1 MAKKSTPQKHGSSHT
16 GGVDLQEVERLL
28 EFMAKHGLEEFEYE
42 RAGFRIRLRK
52 PFSQPMGFSRAV
64 SAPEIVVAA
73 APSAASGHP
82 GSAVTSGALTAQEQA
97 AEAGRAVSEDV
108 HVVKS
113 PIVGTFYAAP
123 SVGGEPFVKV
133 GSRVDEGQA
142 LCIIEAMKLMN
153 EIESDVAGEVVRI
166 FVENGQPVEY
176 GEALFGIRAHRK
188 K

>member
-1 MAKKSTPQKHGSSHT
+1 MAKKSTSESKSSANA

-42 RAGFRIRLRK
+42 RSGFRIRLRK
-52 PFSQPMGFSRAV
+52 PFSQPTGFSRAV
-64 SAPEIVVAA
+64 SAPEIVVASASAPVASHHAPA
-73 APSAASGHP
+73 AGGPTREASG
-82 GSAVTSGALTAQEQA
+82 
-97 AEAGRAVSEDV
+97 EAGRASSEDV

-123 SVGGEPFVKV
+123 TVGGEPFVTV
-133 GSRVDEGQA
+133 GSRVESGQA

-176 GEALFGIRAHRK
+176 GEALFGIRQNRK